1 MQHARRN
8 WLTQI
13 ILTKQSF
20 FKILG
25 AF

>member
-8 WLTQI
+8 WLTEI